1 MKNAHLRFGHLIF
14 TKALKKTTTRF
25 KVPLDR
31 FIGEPESNS
40 HVKAHLI
47 SVIGGD
53 TQIAALAAAV
63 ANCDSFTV
71 EAPDQS
77 SFHITLG
84 AKAESYRGSLQ
95 LEDKRALRHLV
106 AVSEELAQ
114 VGSGKN
120 TERTIL
126 LDDSPQFLWAS
137 LARLHGLPGT
147 QEWSEW
153 ITAELMRL
161 KAVQPLIGIGCNPIL
176 VKGPKGLF
184 MNCISRGLRDGKLGF
199 PESNGPIDWSQFSIP
214 ELLAAQLKS

>member
-161 KAVQPLIGIGCNPIL
+161 KAVQSLIGIGCSPVL

-199 PESNGPIDWSQFSIP
+199 PESNGPIDWSQFSLP
-214 ELLAAQLKS
+214 ELLAAELK